1 MRRLARD
8 LVVALGVILVA
19 GLVASSVPVDPARL
33 TGASDLVAFSAN
45 DPAIP
50 SALTT
55 AVPEALGGQP
65 VQLAPP
71 FSGVAGDDPI
81 GPLSATTTVTVA
93 VGLAGTNG
101 PSLPALISTIY
112 SPGTPEYRSFRT
124 VSALASTFGPS
135 ASTISA
141 AESYF
146 EGKGASVTLS
156 PDHLLL
162 FVSGP
167 SDRIAT
173 AFGTTFEQYRAPD
186 GRVFFSHPTPAT
198 LPGIAPWTGAF
209 GLGNVSE
216 IVPAVVGVPTPRTL
230 VTPSAGCASGSFG
243 LTPCQVWQA
252 YNMTS
257 MVSGGTNGSGVR
269 LAVVDAYSSE
279 ENQGLLSADLAT
291 FAADNGLPGGNV
303 NFVYPVPGSGDLNQ
317 SSNPDW
323 ALEEALD
330 IEWARASAPGATID
344 MTFSPNA
351 GVGLYEAVDW
361 LVAHQTSNVI
371 SLSWG
376 EPDVGVYNA
385 YSGACAAGCN
395 ASTDGSYAILGP
407 VLELAAAEGIG
418 VFAASGD
425 CGAADGT
432 SGVATNFPASD
443 PYVTGVGGTTLS
455 FSGTAY
461 GSEVAWGGNDTGAH
475 SPGCQNQGGSGGG
488 YSPFPHPWWQS
499 ALPAGQAVRGVPD
512 VAANAGS
519 YVQVVYQ
526 GSTTSVG
533 GTSASTP
540 VWAGFAAIAD
550 SFAGVDLG
558 LLNPSLYAIL
568 GSPRYAVDFHD
579 VTSGDNGYH
588 ARAGWDPVTGL
599 GSPIVNQLVVDL
611 ARGGGLAGGGLA
623 TYLYATPTAGHAPLT
638 VSFTVSVMG
647 GSGTYPLEGVT
658 FGTENASLTST
669 GTVRYTFPAR
679 GVYWAQSFVFDSGGN
694 ASVSPPLPIVVGGG
708 AALNVTLRATP
719 DNPTPGSPVTFTASA
734 SGGTAPYNYTFWFG
748 DGASRSTGTSAST
761 SYTYP
766 AAGLFCAVVVATDNA
781 SPEDGGASPASEIE
795 VGAVGAACGNGTG
808 PLTVTAQPTPAPRDA
823 PADFPA
829 LFNISGGASGN
840 GAKPPTLSLSSSDPY
855 VTACNCAVV
864 RHPGNYTINE
874 TAVDSKGAEATGTTT
889 VSVGPPLRAV
899 FTATR
904 LNGTVPLTVG
914 FSATVSGGLG
924 ANASTTAWQLAG
936 GPTVVGSS
944 ATFTFSVAGEYPVT
958 ADVEDRGSGN
968 ASETFLIDAEPAGS
982 PPPVGFSGTVTPSE
996 NVSSGATVTLTGS
1009 IVGAPAFT
1017 TLYWHLGDG
1026 HSAVGPTV
1034 RETYFWNGSDPADQ
1048 LKLLL
1053 YPENVGIAPVAPA
1066 YAWILPSFFAT
1077 ETGGFVP
1084 EIDALS
1090 EHTGVAPALGV
1101 VPVSVTATGQVD
1113 GPGGAGL
1120 LWQFGDGGTASGS
1133 PAPYSYLRAGNYTA
1147 VATASD
1153 GYSDA
1158 AVQSTAVW
1166 VVPALTASTP
1176 GPSPSG
1182 GDAPLP
1188 VSFDV
1193 LPGGGDG
1200 GPYLVEWTFGNGAT
1214 SYVTAT
1220 TYTYDVPGK
1229 YVVTLEIV
1237 DNHYDTAK
1245 WNWTVSVSAP
1255 IVFPITVLAVG
1266 AATGIALAAAVV
1278 AVERRRPRPPIIP

>member
-1 MRRLARD
+1 MATVQGWRPALAVA
-8 LVVALGVILVA
+8 LAVVAAVSMLPNVP
-19 GLVASSVPVDPARL
+19 VASGSVPGVAAPHLPPPTGPVRTTVEVAPGFAPPPGTVDLGPLPPTTRIAIAIGLPSRDPAALAAWDAEASIPGSPAFHHPLSSSEAAARF
-33 TGASDLVAFSAN
+33 GASPRAIDGLTNFLGTYGLR
-45 DPAIP
+45 PAIDP
-50 SALTT
+50 DGLLAY
-55 AVPEALGGQP
+55 
-65 VQLAPP
+65 VQ
-71 FSGVAGDDPI
+71 GT
-81 GPLSATTTVTVA
+81 SATL
-93 VGLAGTNG
+93 G
-101 PSLPALISTIY
+101 S
-112 SPGTPEYRSFRT
+112 
-124 VSALASTFGPS
+124 
-135 ASTISA
+135 
-141 AESYF
+141 
-146 EGKGASVTLS
+146 
-156 PDHLLL
+156 
-162 FVSGP
+162 
-167 SDRIAT
+167 
-173 AFGTTFEQYRAPD
+173 AFGTSFEEYRAPS
-186 GRVFFSHPTPAT
+186 GRLFYSHAGPASLPTSF
-198 LPGIAPWTGAF
+198 PWTGVL
-209 GLGNVSE
+209 GLGNSTPVR
-216 IVPAVVGVPTPRTL
+216 PALDPSFRGPTPG
-230 VTPSAGCASGSFG
+230 PAAGCSTGG
-243 LTPCQVWQA
+243 GIYPCAIEQA
-252 YNMTS
+252 YNATPLLS
-257 MVSGGTNGSGVR
+257 AGTNGSGER
-269 LAVVDAYSSE
+269 IAVVDAYSGREPQPQLES
-279 ENQGLLSADLAT
+279 DLAQ
-291 FAADNGLPGGNV
+291 FATDAGVAVGNV
-303 NFVYPVPGSGDLNQ
+303 EYLYPVPASGSLNTT
-317 SSNPDW
+317 STNPDW
-323 ALEEALD
+323 GLEEALD
-330 IEWARASAPGATID
+330 LEWARGIAPGATVE
-344 MTFSPNA
+344 MTFSPNS
-351 GVGLYEAVDW
+351 GPGLYAAIDW
-361 LVAHQTSNVI
+361 LVAHKAADVI

-795 VGAVGAACGNGTG
+795 VGTVGAACGNGTG

-1077 ETGGFVP
+1077 ESGGFAP